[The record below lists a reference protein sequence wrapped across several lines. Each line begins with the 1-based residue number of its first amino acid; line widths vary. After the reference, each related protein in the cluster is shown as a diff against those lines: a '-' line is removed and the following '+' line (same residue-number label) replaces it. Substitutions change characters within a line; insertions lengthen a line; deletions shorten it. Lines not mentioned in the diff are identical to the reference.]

1 MEEDYAKG
9 ERRGNRIQLKNKNRK
24 KKLQDEVE
32 QQDFNIHEVEVVRG
46 DMLITIQIMTVIRL
60 IKAKVLIAEIIH
72 IGIMD
77 IITSINLITT
87 TMHSI
92 KLLTQDEKKNI

>member
-1 MEEDYAKG
+1 MQMAKDEEIEYNSKTKI
-9 ERRGNRIQLKNKNRK
+9 EKI

-32 QQDFNIHEVEVVRG
+32 QQDFNIDEVKVVRG
-46 DMLITIQIMTVIRL
+46 DTLITIQIMTVIRL
-60 IKAKVLIAEIIH
+60 IEAKVLIAEIIH

-92 KLLTQDEKKNI
+92 KLLTQQDEKKNI